1 MRVITV
7 IVLLLVLFLGVVY
20 GAFTATGSER
30 IDMNGVIIGL
40 CSDNSH
46 EDSNT
51 ITSILVEGF
60 QTGAS
65 QSQNVSIIINKNT
78 TVYHKYGKNLVK
90 ANLNDLHPGQKI
102 EIRFNGFMMNTYP
115 PQVNA
120 TDIIIL
126 YDTK

>member
-20 GAFTATGSER
+20 GTFTATGSER

-46 EDSNT
+46 EDTNT
-51 ITSILVEGF
+51 INSILVEGF
-60 QTGAS
+60 QTGDS

-90 ANLNDLHPGQKI
+90 ANVNDLHPGQKI

-120 TDIIIL
+120 MDIIIL

>member
-30 IDMNGVIIGL
+30 IGMNGVIIGL

>member
-65 QSQNVSIIINKNT
+65 LSPECFHYN
-78 TVYHKYGKNLVK
+78 
-90 ANLNDLHPGQKI
+90 
-102 EIRFNGFMMNTYP
+102 
-115 PQVNA
+115 
-120 TDIIIL
+120 
-126 YDTK
+126 

>member
-1 MRVITV
+1 M
-7 IVLLLVLFLGVVY
+7 
-20 GAFTATGSER
+20 
-30 IDMNGVIIGL
+30 
-40 CSDNSH
+40 
-46 EDSNT
+46 
-51 ITSILVEGF
+51 EGF

-90 ANLNDLHPGQKI
+90 ANVNDLHPGQKI

>member
-7 IVLLLVLFLGVVY
+7 MVLLFVLFLGVVY
-20 GAFTATGSER
+20 GTFTATGSER
-30 IDMNGVIIGL
+30 VDMNGVIIGL
-40 CSDNSH
+40 CSDNPQ
-46 EDSNT
+46 ENTGVIDSL
-51 ITSILVEGF
+51 LVEGF

-65 QSQNVSIIINKNT
+65 QSQNMSIVINKNT

-90 ANLNDLHPGQKI
+90 ATVNDLHPGQKI
-102 EIRFNGFMMNTYP
+102 EIRFNGPVLQTYP

-126 YDTK
+126 YDLK

>member
-40 CSDNSH
+40 CSDNSN

-90 ANLNDLHPGQKI
+90 ANVNDLHPGQKI

>member
-90 ANLNDLHPGQKI
+90 ANVNDLHPGQKI

-126 YDTK
+126 YDNK

>member
-90 ANLNDLHPGQKI
+90 ANVNDLHPGQKI
-102 EIRFNGFMMNTYP
+102 EIIFNGFMMNTYP

>member
-46 EDSNT
+46 NDTNT
-51 ITSILVEGF
+51 INSILVEGF

-90 ANLNDLHPGQKI
+90 ANVNDLHPGQKI
-102 EIRFNGFMMNTYP
+102 EIRYNGFMMNTYP

-120 TDIIIL
+120 MDIIIL

>member
-90 ANLNDLHPGQKI
+90 ANVNDLHPGQKI